1 MVVGPCCIKMVAV
14 SDVAWIHEAVELMRT
29 HALNRRLVNWDVLV
43 PELLD
48 HAERDM
54 AAGREE
60 TSLAPAFRALGDE
73 HSFLLTSTTIDA
85 VGGTHEEELP
95 SGALVESG
103 VRCLAV
109 PAVWSPDWEGEEIPY
124 TAAGQQALQL
134 IECAGDL
141 VIDLRG
147 NTGGNCYPM
156 LAIIAP
162 LLGVGRLAGY
172 EGGKRRR
179 WIRYDGDSIRV
190 GALRFN
196 SFPPTQF
203 PAARIAVLSGAR
215 TGSSGEIA
223 LLAVR
228 DRRRARS
235 FGSPTAGFTTANGR
249 YPLSNGMTL
258 FLAAASAVSSTG
270 RSYRGVVTPHEE
282 TAESEALQA
291 AVRWLRAHRTQ

>member
-1 MVVGPCCIKMVAV
+1 MVAV
-14 SDVAWIHEAVELMRT
+14 SDVSWIHEAVELMRT
-29 HALNRRLVNWDVLV
+29 HALNRRLVNWDALV

-48 HAERDM
+48 HAERAV

-73 HSFLLTSTTIDA
+73 HSLLLTSTTTGAD
-85 VGGTHEEELP
+85 GGTRDEELP
-95 SGALVESG
+95 SSALIECG
-103 VRCLAV
+103 VRYLAV

-156 LAIIAP
+156 LAVIAP
-162 LLGVGRLAGY
+162 MLGVGRLAGY
-172 EGGKRRR
+172 EAGNRRR
-179 WIRYDGDSIRV
+179 WIRYDGDSIRI
-190 GALRFN
+190 GALWFD
-196 SFPPTQF
+196 SFRPTQF
-203 PAARIAVLSGAR
+203 PPDRIAVLSGAR

-235 FGSPTAGFTTANGR
+235 FGLPTAGFTTANGR

-258 FLAAASAVSSTG
+258 FLAVANAVSSTG
-270 RSYRGVVTPHEE
+270 RSYRGIVAPHEE
-282 TAESEALQA
+282 TAESDALQA
-291 AVRWLRAHRTQ
+291 AVRWLKARRTEQ